1 MDNLPGL
8 QIPMDEAKIK
18 LFFLALD
25 TGVFLSTALAYA
37 AIPERTF
44 AVWVEAGRT
53 QPDGPYAEFVS
64 KLDAVMA
71 RAEMQLVYAIKDH
84 FERPG
89 GWQAAAW
96 LLKARY
102 PTRWGGKD
110 VNLDEA
116 KKLGQQALPSSEQH
130 ELPGLTDSEL
140 ERIISQN
147 KQSGADHGNE

>member
-1 MDNLPGL
+1 MDNLPGM
-8 QIPMDEAKIK
+8 QIPMDEAKVK

-25 TGVFLSTALAYA
+25 TGVFLTTALAYA

-44 AVWVEAGRT
+44 AVWVATGRAQPAGAYF
-53 QPDGPYAEFVS
+53 DFVVR
-64 KLDAVMA
+64 LDAVMA

-102 PTRWGGKD
+102 PARWGGKD
-110 VNLDEA
+110 PNLDEG
-116 KKLGQQALPSSEQH
+116 KKLGQQELPNKERH

-140 ERIISQN
+140 ERIIAHT
-147 KQSGADHGNE
+147 KPIGD

>member
-1 MDNLPGL
+1 MDA
-8 QIPMDEAKIK
+8 EKIK
-18 LFFLALD
+18 LFFMALD

-37 AIPERTF
+37 AIPEREF
-44 AVWVEAGRT
+44 AVWVEVGRA
-53 QPDGPYAEFVS
+53 QIGGPYTEFVTR
-64 KLDAVMA
+64 LDAAMA

-102 PTRWGGKD
+102 PSRWGGKEGTP
-110 VNLDEA
+110 DET
-116 KKLGQQALPSSEQH
+116 KKLGQQTLASSDLR

-140 ERIISQN
+140 ERIIAQN
-147 KQSGADHGNE
+147 KQPGADHGNE

>member
-1 MDNLPGL
+1 MDNLPSI
-8 QIPMDEAKIK
+8 QIPMDEAKVK

-44 AVWVEAGRT
+44 AMWVEAGRA
-53 QPDGPYAEFVS
+53 QSEGVYFDFVS
-64 KLDAVMA
+64 QLDAVMA

-96 LLKARY
+96 MLKARY
-102 PTRWGGKD
+102 PTRWDGKATTA
-110 VNLDEA
+110 DET
-116 KKLGQQALPSSEQH
+116 KKLGQQELPNSERH

-140 ERIISQN
+140 ERIIAHT
-147 KQSGADHGNE
+147 KQPGD